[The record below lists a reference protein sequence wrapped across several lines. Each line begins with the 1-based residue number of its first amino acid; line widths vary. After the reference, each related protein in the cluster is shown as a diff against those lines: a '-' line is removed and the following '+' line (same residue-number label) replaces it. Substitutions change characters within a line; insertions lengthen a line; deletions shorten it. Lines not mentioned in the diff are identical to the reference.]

1 MVLVRCPRL
10 VYFASRFAR
19 HSLLLNRRRVRVE
32 DKFAAR
38 LPDAPHSACTVDQV
52 AVSALRHAVLDAP
65 AKAGPAARTL
75 VLEIR

>member
-1 MVLVRCPRL
+1 M
-10 VYFASRFAR
+10 
-19 HSLLLNRRRVRVE
+19 E